1 MRLLADVHISPMT
14 VRHLNELGHDVV
26 RVGEIMRSNAADRE
40 IVERAADDGRVVLT
54 QDLDF
59 SEIIA
64 LSGAQGPSLI
74 TLRLSDSRVGNVNRV
89 LSTVLVQLESEIS
102 SGIVATVEDNR
113 GWGEGRLATPA
124 GGSGCGRAGRRCR

>member
-59 SEIIA
+59 SNIIA

-89 LSTVLVQLESEIS
+89 LPTVLVQLESEIS

-113 GWGEGRLATPA
+113 VRIRPLPI
-124 GGSGCGRAGRRCR
+124 R